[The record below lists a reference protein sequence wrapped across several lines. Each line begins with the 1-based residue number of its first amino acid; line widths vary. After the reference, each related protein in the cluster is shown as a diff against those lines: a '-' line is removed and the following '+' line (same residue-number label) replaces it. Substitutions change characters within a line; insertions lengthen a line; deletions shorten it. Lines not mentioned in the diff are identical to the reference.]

1 MSTPI
6 DVTDPPL
13 YASAASAEASRRA
26 RRSTLALFWRQP
38 LGKAG
43 TVLLLFLLFFC
54 FAGPALY
61 RHSPYT
67 MHLTSILQGP
77 TSAFP
82 LGTNNLGRNMLARLM
97 VGGQTSLEV
106 GFSAA
111 LASMAIG
118 VLYGAVSGFVGGW
131 VDALM
136 MRIVDVLRAI
146 PGLFLLVFLDS
157 VVRPSA
163 GLLVLLISLISWH
176 GVSRLVR
183 GEILALKNTMYTE
196 AARTIGATNR
206 QILFNHLLP
215 NALGTIVVA
224 TTFMVGDA
232 VLVIAGLSFLGL
244 GLPPP
249 APNWGA
255 MLADSMSYLS
265 QNAWWLVYP
274 PGVAVL
280 LTVLGINFVGD
291 ALRIAFDS
299 RLSVPR

>member
-1 MSTPI
+1 MSVPI
-6 DVTDPPL
+6 EVKEPATYP
-13 YASAASAEASRRA
+13 AAPQAAGRKHYRPNTFA
-26 RRSTLALFWRQP
+26 IFWRQP
-38 LGKAG
+38 LGRAG
-43 TVLLLFLLFFC
+43 ILVLLVLLLFC
-54 FAGPALY
+54 YGGPLLY

-67 MHLTSILQGP
+67 MHLTALLQPP
-77 TSAFP
+77 TAAFP
-82 LGTNNLGRNMLARLM
+82 LGTNNLGRNMLERLM

-111 LASMAIG
+111 FASMVIG
-118 VLYGAVSGFVGGW
+118 VVYGAVSGFVGGW
-131 VDALM
+131 VDAVM
-136 MRIVDVLRAI
+136 MRVVDVLRAI
-146 PGLFLLVFLDS
+146 PGLFLLIFLDS

-163 GLLVLLISLISWH
+163 GLLVVLISLISWH

-183 GEILALKNTMYTE
+183 GEILALKTTVYTE

-206 QILFNHLLP
+206 QILFKHLLP

-232 VLVIAGLSFLGL
+232 VLMIAALSFLGL

-249 APNWGA
+249 SPNWGA
-255 MLADSMSYLS
+255 MLSNAMPYLS
-265 QNAWWLVYP
+265 QNSWWLEYP
-274 PGVAVL
+274 PGVAIL

-291 ALRIAFDS
+291 ALRTAFDA

>member
-1 MSTPI
+1 MSMPI
-6 DVTDPPL
+6 EVPESPAHTSSTRVQ
-13 YASAASAEASRRA
+13 ASQRSRQG
-26 RRSTLALFWRQP
+26 TLAAFWRQP
-38 LGKAG
+38 LGRAG
-43 TVLLLFLLFFC
+43 IIVLLFLLVFC
-54 FAGPALY
+54 FGGPLVY
-61 RHSPYT
+61 RHSPDA
-67 MHLTSILQGP
+67 MHLTALLQAP
-77 TSAFP
+77 SAAFP
-82 LGTNNLGRNMLARLM
+82 LGTNNLGRNMLVRLM

-111 LASMAIG
+111 LASMVIG
-118 VLYGAVSGFVGGW
+118 VVYGAVSGFVGGW
-131 VDALM
+131 VDATM
-136 MRIVDVLRAI
+136 MRVVDVLRAI

-163 GLLVLLISLISWH
+163 GLLVLLIAFISWH

-183 GEILALKNTMYTE
+183 GEILALKNTVYAE

-206 QILFNHLLP
+206 QILFKHLLP

-232 VLVIAGLSFLGL
+232 VLAIAGLSFLGM

-255 MLADSMSYLS
+255 MLSDAMPYLS
-265 QNAWWLVYP
+265 QNSWWLIYP

-291 ALRIAFDS
+291 ALRTAFDA